1 MRKNVKDLDEMRCAY
16 PDKLNMK
23 KIAELKEEEICDAGK
38 RIMRLSSLVYTIKV
52 SVITVGILHG

>member
-1 MRKNVKDLDEMRCAY
+1 VWFLREPADVRKNVKDLDEMRCAY

-38 RIMRLSSLVYTIKV
+38 RIV
-52 SVITVGILHG
+52 SYAPR